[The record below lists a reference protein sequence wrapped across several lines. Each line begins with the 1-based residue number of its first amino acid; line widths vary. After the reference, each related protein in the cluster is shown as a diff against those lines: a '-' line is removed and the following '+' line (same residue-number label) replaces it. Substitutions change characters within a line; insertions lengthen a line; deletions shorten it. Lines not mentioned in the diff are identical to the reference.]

1 MSESINFRESKVKS
15 MSSRACAIA
24 ALAFVCGSAVAQDI
38 TVGEQPDLVIGKAL
52 PKAELPVR
60 VAVAAVV
67 APAPI
72 AEPAVPAIPARSW
85 TVEVRDVTLS
95 NTFQRWAAAAGW
107 RVRWDAAKNV
117 MVEAPDTVTGS
128 FEDAVE
134 AQLASPGIAYGSY
147 PLEVCF
153 YPNTP
158 PLARVTRKG
167 EQDKECK

>member
-1 MSESINFRESKVKS
+1 MNRSINFRESKVKATS
-15 MSSRACAIA
+15 ARACAIA
-24 ALAFVCGSAVAQDI
+24 ACVFLSAAAGAQDI
-38 TVGEQPDLVIGKAL
+38 TIGEQPDLVIGKAL

-60 VAVAAVV
+60 LAVATVTAAPVAEPAKPAVV
-67 APAPI
+67 A
-72 AEPAVPAIPARSW
+72 RTWS
-85 TVEVRDVTLS
+85 VEVRDVTLA

-167 EQDKECK
+167 DQDKECK